1 MNAVQLL
8 TLHITFQVQSGS
20 LADKGGLK
28 VGDIIAKI
36 CGHSAEGMLHKEAQ
50 DVILRAGNNLDIT
63 VVK

>member
-1 MNAVQLL
+1 MD
-8 TLHITFQVQSGS
+8 LHSCLVLQVQAGS

-36 CGHSAEGMLHKEAQ
+36 CGHNAEGMLHKEAQ
-50 DVILRAGNNLDIT
+50 DVILRAGNNLEIT